1 MNFKK
6 ICLLISFILVSSSVA
21 AHLSPKQ
28 KGYVVVTDYIKNDG
42 KKDVSDAIQKIIDN
56 NPNRT
61 IYFPDGTYLISKP
74 ILTPADPKKSV
85 ALMLSNYAIIR
96 ADANWKHD
104 EAMIRLG
111 GKDPYNDIRIPGSN
125 YFLDG
130 GIIDGNK
137 VAKGVSIDG
146 GRETVVRNTSI
157 KNVTVGLHIK
167 HGANS
172 GSSDSDIHDVNIVGN
187 FTSESIGVLVEGFD
201 NTLTNM
207 RIGGVHIGVWL
218 KSSGNSMRNLHPLY
232 YNNKEGYEKSCGFI
246 DEGGNNWYDF
256 CYSDQFATG
265 FYTNG
270 GASLYN
276 NCFVYWYSNRG
287 EKHTVFSTKGR
298 FNARV
303 MNMNAGI
310 SKGNAAKENKILEAT
325 ESGGNGIFFNLTVT
339 DPNCLTDH
347 SHERY
352 MTR

>member
-1 MNFKK
+1 M
-6 ICLLISFILVSSSVA
+6 
-21 AHLSPKQ
+21 Q
-28 KGYVVVTDYIKNDG
+28 
-42 KKDVSDAIQKIIDN
+42 
-56 NPNRT
+56 
-61 IYFPDGTYLISKP
+61 
-74 ILTPADPKKSV
+74 
-85 ALMLSNYAIIR
+85 
-96 ADANWKHD
+96 
-104 EAMIRLG
+104 
-111 GKDPYNDIRIPGSN
+111 
-125 YFLDG
+125 
-130 GIIDGNK
+130 
-137 VAKGVSIDG
+137 
-146 GRETVVRNTSI
+146 
-157 KNVTVGLHIK
+157 
-167 HGANS
+167 
-172 GSSDSDIHDVNIVGN
+172 HDVNIVGN

-207 RIGGVHIGVWL
+207 RIGGVHIGVYL

-232 YNNKEGYEKSCGFI
+232 YNNKEGYESSCGFI

-287 EKHTVFSTKGR
+287 EKHTVFRTKGR

-310 SKGNAAKENKILEAT
+310 SKHNAAKENKILEAT